1 LIADKLSEGGEKVK
15 KFFMAILVVLFIVAV
30 LYIGLFALI
39 NTKGKDIATDRIED
53 SLGVRPKIGSVSLRF
68 PFILEIVDFRL
79 ENLSFSDAEIYFGG
93 FNPFKPSLK
102 LDRVYLERLNVEVT
116 KKDGKIRAGGIPL
129 KEATGKGQSEENQ
142 ESKNGSD
149 EKTREEANKKEDKN
163 ISIEVKNFYLND
175 STIKYSDQSRPEPV
189 DLALLDVNL
198 TAKNISYPKFSKLSF
213 YFSSSLKTDIVLKDL
228 IAAKGWINYLDKSM
242 DVDLT
247 VDSFKYSAV
256 SDFCPSSWRA
266 ENLGIEEAF
275 LSLES
280 KLKAEENDLI
290 VDSTLILDEIEFMK
304 IKEENKK
311 VLSRQRFAKTVVALL
326 KDEQDVAKIRIK
338 LTTKMDKP
346 ELKISSIQKSLRK
359 SLPIGAGVITGQL
372 MHKAGDAVKEG
383 FGKAKDV
390 PKNTLEATVDTIKDT
405 LGRIKDIIIGPKPDD
420 KQSE

>member
-1 LIADKLSEGGEKVK
+1 MK
-15 KFFMAILVVLFIVAV
+15 KFFTAILVVLLVVVV

-53 SLGVRPKIGSVSLRF
+53 SLGVRPEIGSVSLRF
-68 PFILEIVDFRL
+68 PFILEIVDFSL
-79 ENLSFSDAEIYFGG
+79 ENLSFSEAGIYFGG
-93 FNPFKPSLK
+93 FNLFKPSLK

-116 KKDGKIRAGGIPL
+116 KKDGKIRAGGISL
-129 KEATGKGQSEENQ
+129 KEDAGKGQSEQKGEN
-142 ESKNGSD
+142 KNGSD
-149 EKTREEANKKEDKN
+149 QKIREEVKKKENKN
-163 ISIEVKNFYLND
+163 ISIEVKNFYLSD
-175 STIKYSDQSRPEPV
+175 STIKYSDQSRSEPV
-189 DLALLDVNL
+189 DLTLLDVNL
-198 TAKNISYPKFSKLSF
+198 TAKNISYPEFSKLSF
-213 YFSSSLKTDIVLKDL
+213 YFSSSLKTDIILKDL
-228 IAAKGWINYLDKSM
+228 IAAKGWINYLDKNM

-256 SDFCPSSWRA
+256 SDFCSSSWRP

-280 KLKAEENDLI
+280 KLKAENNDLTI
-290 VDSTLILDEIEFMK
+290 DSTLILDEIEFME
-304 IKEENKK
+304 IEEKNKK

-326 KDEQDVAKIRIK
+326 KDEEDVAKIRIK

-346 ELKISSIQKSLRK
+346 ELKISSIQNSLRK

-372 MHKAGDAVKEG
+372 MHKAGDVVKEG
-383 FGKAKDV
+383 FGKAKDM

-405 LGRIKDIIIGPKPDD
+405 LGRIKDIIVGPRPGN

>member
-1 LIADKLSEGGEKVK
+1 VK
-15 KFFMAILVVLFIVAV
+15 KFFTAILVVLFVVVV

-53 SLGVRPKIGSVSLRF
+53 SLGIRPKIGSVSLRF

-79 ENLSFSDAEIYFGG
+79 ENLSFSEAGIYFGG
-93 FNPFKPSLK
+93 FNLFKPSLK

-116 KKDGKIRAGGIPL
+116 KKDGKIRAGGISL
-129 KEATGKGQSEENQ
+129 KETTGKGQSEQKGEN
-142 ESKNGSD
+142 KNGSGQ
-149 EKTREEANKKEDKN
+149 KIREEEKIKEKKK
-163 ISIEVKNFYLND
+163 ISIEIKNFYLND

-189 DLALLDVNL
+189 DLTLLDLNL

-247 VDSFKYSAV
+247 VDSFKYSAI
-256 SDFCPSSWRA
+256 SDFCPSSWRP

-275 LSLES
+275 LSLKS
-280 KLKAEENDLI
+280 KLKGEDNDLAI
-290 VDSTLILDEIEFMK
+290 DSTLILDEIEFME
-304 IKEENKK
+304 IEEKNKK

-326 KDEQDVAKIRIK
+326 KDEEDVAKIRIK
-338 LTTKMDKP
+338 FTTKMDKP
-346 ELKISSIQKSLRK
+346 ELKISSIQNSLRK

-372 MHKAGDAVKEG
+372 MHKAGDAVKGG
-383 FGKAKDV
+383 FGKAKDI

-405 LGRIKDIIIGPKPDD
+405 LGRIKDIIAGPGPGD

>member
-1 LIADKLSEGGEKVK
+1 MKN
-15 KFFMAILVVLFIVAV
+15 FFIAILVVLFIVAV

-39 NTKGKDIATDRIED
+39 NTKGKDIAINRIED

-93 FNPFKPSLK
+93 FNLFKPSLK
-102 LDRVYLERLNVEVT
+102 LERVYLERLNVEVT

-149 EKTREEANKKEDKN
+149 EKTREGVNKKENKN

-198 TAKNISYPKFSKLSF
+198 TAKNISYPKLSKLSF

-256 SDFCPSSWRA
+256 SDFCPSPWRA

-280 KLKAEENDLI
+280 KLKAEENNLI
-290 VDSTLILDEIEFMK
+290 VDSTLILDEIEFME

-372 MHKAGDAVKEG
+372 MHKTGDAVKGG
-383 FGKAKDV
+383 FGKAKDI

-405 LGRIKDIIIGPKPDD
+405 LGRIKDIIVGPKPDD